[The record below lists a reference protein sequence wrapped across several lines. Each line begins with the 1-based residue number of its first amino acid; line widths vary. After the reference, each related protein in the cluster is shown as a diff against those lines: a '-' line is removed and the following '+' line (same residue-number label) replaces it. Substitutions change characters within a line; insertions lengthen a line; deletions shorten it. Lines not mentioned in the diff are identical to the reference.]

1 MRRVMAASV
10 LSLSALLFFAI
21 SSSAQPAEEPAAV
34 PRQENAFEQFSH
46 AMFQYYLPAARETGE
61 KRKDLCRKAIPA
73 FEAVRT
79 YFPKNLAPLL
89 LMESWFYQGK
99 CHKVLGE
106 KRKAADALLKA
117 YREPVPGAALDDEE
131 ADLVIYHFHAC
142 RELQGLRGVLTP
154 QEKAEL
160 DLEEARDEE

>member
-1 MRRVMAASV
+1 MLASV
-10 LSLSALLFFAI
+10 LSLTALLFFAM
-21 SSSAQPAEEPAAV
+21 SSSAQPPEEPAGV

-61 KRKDLCRKAIPA
+61 KRKDLCLKAIPA

-99 CHKVLGE
+99 CHKVLGD
-106 KRKAADALLKA
+106 KRKAADAFLTA
-117 YREPVPGAALDDEE
+117 FRQPIPGTTLDDEE
-131 ADLVIYHFHAC
+131 ADLAVYHFHAY
-142 RELQGLRGVLTP
+142 RELQGLRDVLTP
-154 QEKAEL
+154 QERAEL
-160 DLEEARDEE
+160 DLEEAPDKE